1 MPKSPWPGI
10 GRPAVAFLVLVLAG
24 FLMAVEAMGDTAPL
38 STTYVVQP
46 GDTLWGIASEHY
58 PGADPRERVDAIERL
73 NGLDSPVIEAG
84 ESLRLPA

>member
-10 GRPAVAFLVLVLAG
+10 GRPAVAFLVLVIAG
-24 FLMAVEAMGDTAPL
+24 FGLAMEAFGDTAPL
-38 STTYVVQP
+38 ESTVVVQP
-46 GDTLWGIASEHY
+46 GDTLWGIASAHY

-84 ESLRLPA
+84 ETLRLPA